1 MAQAKKV
8 IKKATVKPAAKK
20 PAAKKSVAKPVAK
33 KPAAPKKPVAK
44 KNPKDY
50 FVHYS
55 VKGRLGESY
64 GTEYFSTEAK
74 ARAFANKVAAQKNAT
89 LIKWGENK
97 LRNNK

>member
-8 IKKATVKPAAKK
+8 IKKATVKSAAKK
-20 PAAKKSVAKPVAK
+20 PAVKKVAK

-44 KNPKDY
+44 KNPKGY

>member
-8 IKKATVKPAAKK
+8 IKKSTVKRTAAKK
-20 PAAKKSVAKPVAK
+20 PATKKVATKPTAK
-33 KPAAPKKPVAK
+33 KPVAPKKPVAK
-44 KNPKDY
+44 RNPRAF

-74 ARAFANKVAAQKNAT
+74 AKAFANKVDSQKNAT

-97 LRNNK
+97 LTK